1 MPEMP
6 GHFKALFRSPLYGL
20 VARRVVLPWAL
31 QGLRPSGEGLELGS
45 GGGAMAARLLAR
57 FPDLRLVATDFDPE
71 MVDATRELLLPFGH
85 RATVQQADAAALP
98 FPDQSFD
105 VVFAFAMFH
114 HAGDWPKAVA
124 QAVRVLRPGGRLVG
138 YDMLEGA
145 PMHGGRGHPRSQV
158 AAAHSRHGPAG
169 HGHQH
174 GAEPEEAG
182 RLIRSAQQLESHLE
196 TLPVDGVRVR
206 RSPRGVAVRFLATRA
221 VAPAPG

>member
-6 GHFKALFRSPLYGL
+6 GHFKALFRSPLYGF

-45 GGGAMAARLLAR
+45 GGGAMATRLLAR

-71 MVDATRELLLPFGH
+71 MVAATREVLQPYGD
-85 RATVQQADAAALP
+85 RAIVQPADATELP
-98 FPDQSFD
+98 FPDQRFD

-114 HAGDWPKAVA
+114 HAGAWDRAIA
-124 QAVRVLRPGGRLVG
+124 EAVRVLRPGGRLVG

-158 AAAHSRHGPAG
+158 ASAHSHRGSAG

-174 GAEPEEAG
+174 QAEPEEVG
-182 RLIRSAQQLESHLE
+182 KMIRSAQQLERHLE
-196 TLPVDGVRVR
+196 TLPVDGVLVR

-221 VAPAPG
+221 ADPSAG

>member
-174 GAEPEEAG
+174 GAEPELS
-182 RLIRSAQQLESHLE
+182 LIHI
-196 TLPVDGVRVR
+196 
-206 RSPRGVAVRFLATRA
+206 
-221 VAPAPG
+221 